1 MAKFSKGQ
9 ISIELILL
17 MMAVLL
23 AGILVSFHMTK
34 FTFEGDILS
43 DVREGTYQV
52 FAISIYEPPIYYSL
66 NFSDVKI
73 SPSTNLENA
82 WLQINDTGN
91 DTYLWYYSDGTFKGL
106 ANTSDPGE
114 SVTED
119 NLVLLPH
126 EGYAS
131 DIIFRSNI
139 PTAMTWNSYELD
151 FTDIKKFEI
160 VANDVENNPISYS
173 LTHGDSPETSNQ
185 AYLNI
190 KANDVTII
198 VTKANNKVFEVAV
211 DETSGTIELL
221 PYEETTT
228 EIY

>member
-73 SPSTNLENA
+73 SPSQTLNNA
-82 WLQINDTGN
+82 WLEINDTRD
-91 DTYLWYYSDGTFKGL
+91 DTYLWYYTDGTFKGF
-106 ANTSDPGE
+106 ANTSDPTE
-114 SVTED
+114 AITED
-119 NLVLLPH
+119 KLILLPYG
-126 EGYAS
+126 GYAS
-131 DIIFRSNI
+131 RITFRSDI
-139 PTAMTWNSYELD
+139 PTAMNWNSYELD
-151 FTDIKKFEI
+151 FKDIKKFEI
-160 VANDVENNPISYS
+160 IANDENKPIEYT
-173 LTHGDSPETSNQ
+173 LDHEDSPETSNQ
-185 AYLNI
+185 AYLDI

-211 DETSGTIELL
+211 DETSGTIVLL
-221 PYEETTT
+221 PYEETIT

>member
-17 MMAVLL
+17 MTAVLL
-23 AGILVSFHMTK
+23 AGILVSVNMTR

-43 DVREGTYQV
+43 DVREDAFQV
-52 FAISIYEPPIYYSL
+52 FEISTDTPIIVYSL
-66 NFSDVKI
+66 NFSNVKI
-73 SPSTNLENA
+73 SPSTNLYNA

-106 ANTSDPGE
+106 ANTSDPDE
-114 SVTED
+114 SITEE

-131 DIIFRSNI
+131 DIIFRSNV
-139 PTAMTWNSYELD
+139 PTAMSWDSYEID
-151 FTDIKKFEI
+151 FNDIKKFEI
-160 VANDVENNPISYS
+160 IANDVENNPISYS

-190 KANDVTII
+190 KANEVTII
-198 VTKANNKVFEVAV
+198 VTKANDKVFEVIANT
-211 DETSGTIELL
+211 TSGTIELL
-221 PYEETTT
+221 PYTETSP
-228 EIY
+228 